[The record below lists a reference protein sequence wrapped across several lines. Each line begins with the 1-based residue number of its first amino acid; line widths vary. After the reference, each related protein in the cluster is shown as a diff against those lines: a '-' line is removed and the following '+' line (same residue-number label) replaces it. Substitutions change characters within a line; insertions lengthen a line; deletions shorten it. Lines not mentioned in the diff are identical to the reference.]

1 MPSSTTD
8 AQIAVAVAV
17 AVAVGSSGA
26 VLGRARRDLDAV
38 KAAVGKARQTTRDAL
53 VAFIAVGVVVALIVN
68 WWIRAKH

>member
-17 AVAVGSSGA
+17 AVAVGARGA

-38 KAAVGKARQTTRDAL
+38 KAAVGKARQTAREAL
-53 VAFIAVGVVVALIVN
+53 VAFVAVGVVVWLLVN
-68 WWIRAKH
+68 WWINGKH